1 MHDPTRICNL
11 QRDSIQYTANPMPVI
26 YENTFDLV
34 EYIRTTLI

>member
-11 QRDSIQYTANPMPVI
+11 QTDSIQYTTNPMPVI

-34 EYIRTTLI
+34 EYIRNTLI